1 MNFLNFQRRT
11 QHFKQYQIITTNTIK
26 IHRQFICEFNFR
38 LVLGVIMRYI
48 VSKICWSGGGTMSK
62 KTLYRCAAVT
72 AVFAIWLTGSVLYA
86 QENVW
91 RIGTIMPLSGPLAKN
106 GIKNFDGVKIATDV
120 VNDEGG
126 VLGKKVVLVSADAP
140 DPQAAASEAN
150 RLITNEKVTA
160 IIGTQASTLSMAAT
174 VVAEKAQVF
183 YLENEGISAGITG
196 RGFKYTFR
204 TTFDSDMM
212 AYQMVDF
219 AAEGIAPKIKKN
231 AKTLRLAIVHE
242 DSAFGTA
249 TGKGLTDRAKALG
262 LNVVAA
268 EVYSAKSVDLSGM
281 VMKLRQAKPDI
292 ILAAQYIND
301 SILFHRQAKELK
313 FKAIVIGTTAGQGNP
328 DFVQAF
334 GKDADGVMAG
344 GIPSEISVERLQAQQ
359 KKDALEFVKRYK
371 ASHNGEY
378 PNPTSF
384 VGFAG
389 AWILYKFIMPKAGS
403 LDAEK
408 LREAALSIDVPKG
421 KGVLNWGIKFAKPGE
436 KNAGQNLYASAGI
449 NQWQNGELKLI
460 YPKEIASSDLTL
472 PK

>member
-1 MNFLNFQRRT
+1 MKKEML
-11 QHFKQYQIITTNTIK
+11 FKCLAI
-26 IHRQFICEFNFR
+26 
-38 LVLGVIMRYI
+38 VGVCGLLLMGGAA
-48 VSKICWSGGGTMSK
+48 SG
-62 KTLYRCAAVT
+62 
-72 AVFAIWLTGSVLYA
+72 

-91 RIGTIMPLSGPLAKN
+91 RIGTILPLTGPLAKN
-106 GIKNFDGVKIATDV
+106 GIKNFDGVKIATDMI
-120 VNDEGG
+120 NDAGG
-126 VLGKKVVLVSADAP
+126 VLAKKVVLVSADAP

-160 IIGTQASTLSMAAT
+160 IMGTQASTLSMAAT
-174 VVAEKAQVF
+174 VVAEKAGVF
-183 YLENEGISAGITG
+183 YLENEGISAGITA

-219 AAEGIAPKIKKN
+219 AAEVIAPKLKKN

-242 DSAFGTA
+242 DGAFGTA

-262 LNVVAA
+262 LNVVAT
-268 EVYSAKSVDLSGM
+268 EIYSAKSVDLSGM

-292 ILAAQYIND
+292 VLGAQYIND

-334 GKDADGVMAG
+334 GKDAEGVMAG
-344 GIPSEISVERLQAQQ
+344 GIPSEISVEKLQAEQ

-389 AWILYKFIMPKAGS
+389 AWILYKSIMPKAGG

-408 LREAALSIDVPKG
+408 LREAALALDVAKG

-436 KNAGQNLYASAGI
+436 KNAGQNVYASAGI

-460 YPKEIASSDLTL
+460 YPKEIASSELKL

>member
-1 MNFLNFQRRT
+1 MKKEMI
-11 QHFKQYQIITTNTIK
+11 FKCLAI
-26 IHRQFICEFNFR
+26 
-38 LVLGVIMRYI
+38 
-48 VSKICWSGGGTMSK
+48 
-62 KTLYRCAAVT
+62 VT
-72 AVFAIWLTGSVLYA
+72 ACGLLLVGGAANG

-91 RIGTIMPLSGPLAKN
+91 RIGTILPLTGPLAKN
-106 GIKNFDGVKIATDV
+106 GIKNFDGVKIATDMI
-120 VNDEGG
+120 NDEGG
-126 VLGKKVVLVSADAP
+126 VLGKKILLVSADAP

-160 IIGTQASTLSMAAT
+160 IMGTQASTLSMAAT
-174 VVAEKAQVF
+174 VVAEKAGVF
-183 YLENEGISAGITG
+183 YLENEGISAGITA

-219 AAEGIAPKIKKN
+219 AAEVIAPKIKKN
-231 AKTLRLAIVHE
+231 AKTLKLAIVHE
-242 DSAFGTA
+242 DGAFGTA

-262 LNVVAA
+262 LNVVAT
-268 EVYSAKSVDLSGM
+268 EVYSSKSVDLSGM

-292 ILAAQYIND
+292 VLGAQYIND

-313 FKAIVIGTTAGQGNP
+313 FNAIVIGTTAGQGNP

-334 GKDADGVMAG
+334 GKDAEGVMAG

-371 ASHNGEY
+371 TSHNGEY

-389 AWILYKFIMPKAGS
+389 AWILYKSIMPKAGG

-408 LREAALSIDVPKG
+408 LREAALSLDVPKG

-436 KNAGQNLYASAGI
+436 KNAGQNVYASAGI

-460 YPKEIASSDLTL
+460 YPKEIASSELRL
-472 PK
+472 SK